1 MTTTTR
7 PLPVPTDLTRPFWES
22 AAAGRLVIQ
31 HCNRCGKP
39 QFFPRIYCISCM
51 ASDVTW
57 RECSGFGTVYTF
69 TINRR
74 GANPFMQERVPY
86 VVAMIDLD
94 EGVRLMS
101 NIIDS
106 PIEQVAIGSRV
117 RVVFD
122 KASETLALPQFVLCD
137 AQAHEGKP

>member
-1 MTTTTR
+1 MTTPTR
-7 PLPVPTDLTRPFWES
+7 PLPVPTDVTRPFWES
-22 AAAGRLVIQ
+22 AAKGRLVIQ

-39 QFFPRIYCISCM
+39 QFFPRIFCISCM
-51 ASDVTW
+51 ASDITW
-57 RECSGFGTVYTF
+57 RDCSGLGTIYTF

-74 GANPFMQERVPY
+74 GANAFMQERVPY

-106 PIEQVAIGSRV
+106 PIDQIAIGKRV
-117 RVVFD
+117 RVCFEKV
-122 KASETLALPQFVLCD
+122 SEEVALPQFVLCES
-137 AQAHEGKP
+137 QAPGSRS